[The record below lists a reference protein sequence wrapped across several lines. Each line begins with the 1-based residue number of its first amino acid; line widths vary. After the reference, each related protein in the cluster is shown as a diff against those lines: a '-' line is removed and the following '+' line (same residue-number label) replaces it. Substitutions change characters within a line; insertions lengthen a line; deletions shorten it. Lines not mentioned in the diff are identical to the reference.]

1 MDIIKNMDFHV
12 EKIVDADKNDKTVK
26 WEIFMCIFM
35 CIFNPRL
42 KSK

>member
-26 WEIFMCIFM
+26 WENFHVYFHVY
-35 CIFNPRL
+35 F
-42 KSK
+42 